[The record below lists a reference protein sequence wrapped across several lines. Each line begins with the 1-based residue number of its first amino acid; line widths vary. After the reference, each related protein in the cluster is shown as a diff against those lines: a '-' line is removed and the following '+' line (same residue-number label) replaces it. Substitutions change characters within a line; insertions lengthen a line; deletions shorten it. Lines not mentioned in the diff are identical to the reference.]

1 MQWKPGV
8 LIAGLPGILIYRFWL
23 REIYKGLKYFGDK
36 CWKNVK
42 WSVGACGV
50 LGDTVRPV
58 TSKHE
63 KLPLFVDM
71 GCALWQ
77 WQAGPASGCFWRT
90 CSQIKPL

>member
-42 WSVGACGV
+42 WSESV
-50 LGDTVRPV
+50 
-58 TSKHE
+58 
-63 KLPLFVDM
+63 FVV
-71 GCALWQ
+71 
-77 WQAGPASGCFWRT
+77 FWV
-90 CSQIKPL
+90 IL